1 MRAEEASS
9 CRCAVVGGGCSRQW
23 PCLVLLASVSAAPAQ
38 SPERLWQEKADAAP
52 PADIARLNDFL
63 HNLAERLKPFLVQV
77 RVSRAVE
84 SPAEGEGGTPEERRA
99 SGSGFLIRQDGY
111 LVTNAHVV
119 TEAERIQVKLS
130 DGRRFEGRLV
140 GQDDRVDLALVK
152 IEATGLPVADLG
164 DSNRLRV
171 GELVLA
177 LGHPFGLEQTVS
189 FGIVSRKG
197 APLDVAA
204 PGFDFI
210 QTDAAINPGNSG
222 GPLVSMAGEVIG
234 VNSMAARN
242 GSIGFAIPINLVKG
256 LLPQLAEKG
265 KVEWGWLGVSIAE
278 VADEDVARYR
288 LKEPRGV
295 LVRQVVA
302 GQPADKGG
310 VKANDVILGVD
321 GARVNEPRDLQRI
334 ISSTPVGK
342 SVKLSMMREGQETE
356 VSVVVGLYEAGPTRP
371 RRQPVPD
378 RQPVPRSAERSPAR
392 PLAGGGRMISR
403 RVFVGT
409 LGLAALAAPVRAEAQ
424 RAARQSRIAFLGAES
439 PSTSQQ
445 FLAAFREGLRARGY
459 VEGRDVVVEAFWAE
473 GRGDRFP
480 DLVAE
485 ILRQKPDVLVVMST
499 PAGLAAKKATAT
511 VPIVF
516 VAADPSGT
524 GLVPSLSRPG
534 GNVTGVSLSLGVE
547 FTGKWLEL
555 LREAV
560 PRGVARW
567 PSSGIPTIR
576 RMSST

>member
-1 MRAEEASS
+1 MQVRSRWWRVFAAV
-9 CRCAVVGGGCSRQW
+9 AVV
-23 PCLVLLASVSAAPAQ
+23 VLLASVSVVLAQ
-38 SPERLWQEKADAAP
+38 SPERLWQEKAEAAP

-63 HNLAERLKPFLVQV
+63 HHLAERLKPFLVQV

-84 SPAEGEGGTPEERRA
+84 SPAEGEGGTPEGRRA

-197 APLDVAA
+197 APLEVAA
-204 PGFDFI
+204 AAFEFI

-334 ISSTPVGK
+334 IFEHAGRQEREALDDARGPGDRGLRHRRPVRGSAHAPASAAGRPAAIARTTPRTFTPRGGRVRWRGRGNGSSDHSRLRTGHP
-342 SVKLSMMREGQETE
+342 SRRSHSMTA
-356 VSVVVGLYEAGPTRP
+356 VSSSHPPAQPTR
-371 RRQPVPD
+371 
-378 RQPVPRSAERSPAR
+378 
-392 PLAGGGRMISR
+392 
-403 RVFVGT
+403 
-409 LGLAALAAPVRAEAQ
+409 
-424 RAARQSRIAFLGAES
+424 
-439 PSTSQQ
+439 
-445 FLAAFREGLRARGY
+445 
-459 VEGRDVVVEAFWAE
+459 
-473 GRGDRFP
+473 
-480 DLVAE
+480 
-485 ILRQKPDVLVVMST
+485 
-499 PAGLAAKKATAT
+499 
-511 VPIVF
+511 
-516 VAADPSGT
+516 
-524 GLVPSLSRPG
+524 
-534 GNVTGVSLSLGVE
+534 
-547 FTGKWLEL
+547 
-555 LREAV
+555 LRE
-560 PRGVARW
+560 
-567 PSSGIPTIR
+567 
-576 RMSST
+576 

>member
-1 MRAEEASS
+1 MQVRS
-9 CRCAVVGGGCSRQW
+9 RRWRVLTAVAVF
-23 PCLVLLASVSAAPAQ
+23 VMLASVSVAPAQ
-38 SPERLWQEKADAAP
+38 SPERLWQEKADAAA
-52 PADIARLNDFL
+52 PADIQRLNDFL

-77 RVSRAVE
+77 RVNRAVE
-84 SPAEGEGGTPEERRA
+84 SPAESEGTPEGRRA

-119 TEAERIQVKLS
+119 SDAERIQVKLS

-256 LLPQLAEKG
+256 LLPQLADKG

-288 LKEPRGV
+288 LKEPGGV

-356 VSVVVGLYEAGPTRP
+356 VSVIIFADHRGGARD
-371 RRQPVPD
+371 QQCSVPC
-378 RQPVPRSAERSPAR
+378 R
-392 PLAGGGRMISR
+392 
-403 RVFVGT
+403 
-409 LGLAALAAPVRAEAQ
+409 
-424 RAARQSRIAFLGAES
+424 RAARDCVAGRAVWGRV
-439 PSTSQQ
+439 ST
-445 FLAAFREGLRARGY
+445 GY
-459 VEGRDVVVEAFWAE
+459 A
-473 GRGDRFP
+473 
-480 DLVAE
+480 
-485 ILRQKPDVLVVMST
+485 
-499 PAGLAAKKATAT
+499 
-511 VPIVF
+511 
-516 VAADPSGT
+516 
-524 GLVPSLSRPG
+524 
-534 GNVTGVSLSLGVE
+534 
-547 FTGKWLEL
+547 
-555 LREAV
+555 
-560 PRGVARW
+560 
-567 PSSGIPTIR
+567 
-576 RMSST
+576 

>member
-1 MRAEEASS
+1 MKVRG
-9 CRCAVVGGGCSRQW
+9 RRWRVLTAVAVS
-23 PCLVLLASVSAAPAQ
+23 VLLASVSVARAQ

-52 PADIARLNDFL
+52 PADIQRLNDFL

-77 RVSRAVE
+77 RVNRAVE
-84 SPAEGEGGTPEERRA
+84 SPGESEGGTPEGRRA

-119 TEAERIQVKLS
+119 SDAERIQVKLS

-256 LLPQLAEKG
+256 LLPQLADKG

-288 LKEPRGV
+288 LKDQRGV

-356 VSVVVGLYEAGPTRP
+356 VSVIVGLYEAGPARP
-371 RRQPVPD
+371 RRQP
-378 RQPVPRSAERSPAR
+378 
-392 PLAGGGRMISR
+392 
-403 RVFVGT
+403 
-409 LGLAALAAPVRAEAQ
+409 APPQQ
-424 RAARQSRIAFLGAES
+424 R
-439 PSTSQQ
+439 
-445 FLAAFREGLRARGY
+445 
-459 VEGRDVVVEAFWAE
+459 
-473 GRGDRFP
+473 
-480 DLVAE
+480 
-485 ILRQKPDVLVVMST
+485 
-499 PAGLAAKKATAT
+499 
-511 VPIVF
+511 
-516 VAADPSGT
+516 
-524 GLVPSLSRPG
+524 
-534 GNVTGVSLSLGVE
+534 
-547 FTGKWLEL
+547 
-555 LREAV
+555 
-560 PRGVARW
+560 
-567 PSSGIPTIR
+567 
-576 RMSST
+576 

>member
-1 MRAEEASS
+1 MQVRG
-9 CRCAVVGGGCSRQW
+9 RRWRVLTAVAV
-23 PCLVLLASVSAAPAQ
+23 LVLLASVSVAPAQ

-52 PADIARLNDFL
+52 PADIQRLNDFL

-77 RVSRAVE
+77 RVNRAIE
-84 SPAEGEGGTPEERRA
+84 SPAEGEGGTPEGRRA

-119 TEAERIQVKLS
+119 SDAERIQVKLS

-242 GSIGFAIPINLVKG
+242 GSIGFALPINLVKG

-278 VADEDVARYR
+278 VVDEDVARYR
-288 LKEPRGV
+288 LKESGGV
-295 LVRQVVA
+295 LVRQVVV

-342 SVKLSMMREGQETE
+342 SVKLSMMREGQATE
-356 VSVVVGLYEAGPTRP
+356 VSVIVGLYEAGPAGPARP
-371 RRQPVPD
+371 RRQPV
-378 RQPVPRSAERSPAR
+378 
-392 PLAGGGRMISR
+392 
-403 RVFVGT
+403 
-409 LGLAALAAPVRAEAQ
+409 APPQ
-424 RAARQSRIAFLGAES
+424 R
-439 PSTSQQ
+439 
-445 FLAAFREGLRARGY
+445 
-459 VEGRDVVVEAFWAE
+459 
-473 GRGDRFP
+473 
-480 DLVAE
+480 
-485 ILRQKPDVLVVMST
+485 
-499 PAGLAAKKATAT
+499 
-511 VPIVF
+511 
-516 VAADPSGT
+516 
-524 GLVPSLSRPG
+524 
-534 GNVTGVSLSLGVE
+534 
-547 FTGKWLEL
+547 
-555 LREAV
+555 
-560 PRGVARW
+560 
-567 PSSGIPTIR
+567 
-576 RMSST
+576 